1 MSAGVCKTDKKEDN
15 LQKKWDVYL
24 QKEWSAYLSKRRS
37 SEPSDWRNRLT
48 GLAISGGG
56 IRSAAFSLGVLQK
69 LASKKLLSSFDYLS
83 TVSGG
88 GFTGGSVSYYL
99 NHPAFNHDG
108 PKYDLEDKFPYGDPD
123 KAWHSP
129 TPELNYLR
137 SHGNYLVPDRNINL
151 VSFFGVVLRAVLLN
165 LMIWLP
171 VMMLV
176 MALAQRLIII
186 NYPEVAGS
194 IDIGVTIS
202 FPWIFDPW
210 AWVGIAAMVV
220 TLVSWLLIE
229 KKTATITDPDKIQT
243 WIRGRTFNWLSF
255 LVGAWL
261 FSCRVIATSPT
272 LKQLKIGLGK
282 DSDTWWQALKE
293 VFASV
298 PVFWLTEV
306 PVLFKLVE
314 AGALV
319 LAVWYIY
326 LIISYS
332 LSTIGQKDQT
342 EYPRRRQHTIL
353 YGKILLWLTICIAI
367 ALVPYLSKAATLV
380 GGIGALIVGIA
391 MGLRKL
397 YQSGKQWISL
407 EAIAPVAALLV
418 FYGLFITAYDYA
430 YRLYPDISSHRWGI
444 YIVTLVAILLG
455 YCANLN
461 HVSVARYYRDRL
473 MEAFMP
479 SAEMV
484 SENKNEASQGANVF
498 EIGALAGSRNTPYH
512 LVNTNAVLM
521 DSKNK
526 KVSDR
531 GGDSFILSPLYV
543 GSQATGWMQTERFY
557 RNKFTLATAV
567 AISAAAVNPHAGPA
581 GEGLSR
587 NRAVSLLMAL
597 LNLRLGYW
605 VPNPRFPNAPTRMH
619 HFWSGW
625 YELSP
630 TSGYNESST
639 FVQLSD
645 GGHFDNLGLYELFRR
660 GVRFILVLD
669 GSGDK
674 DFQFSDLQNAL
685 HRAEQDF
692 KVRVK
697 FKPPIGDL
705 IPQKQNDVN
714 FPEGLKLASRGY
726 VSGRFTYGP
735 DDPQPPGWIFFL
747 KTTLTGDMSMRIR
760 GYKGAHPDFPDETT
774 ADQFFDEDQFDA
786 YRLLG
791 NEIATKM
798 IQDEDSKFKEKLEIY
813 FSDQDIPAAP

>member
-1 MSAGVCKTDKKEDN
+1 MFLCKTLFYDRSICARNLPRLNSTVKMPYYGLSKLDELLQGVKHTDKHNNIDVPSLSEGSFRRLDSFILPKEAAMNAGVCKTDKKENN
-15 LQKKWDVYL
+15 LQKKWDGYL

-37 SEPSDWRNRLT
+37 SKPSDWRNRLT

-99 NHPAFNHDG
+99 NHPAFNQNG

-137 SHGNYLVPDRNINL
+137 SHGNYLAPDHKINL
-151 VSFFGVVLRAVLLN
+151 VSFSGVVLRAVLLN

-186 NYPEVAGS
+186 GNPDVAGNIAS
-194 IDIGVTIS
+194 GVPIPFPWVS
-202 FPWIFDPW
+202 DDMVVILSYPWIFDPW

-220 TLVSWLLIE
+220 TLVSWWLIE
-229 KKTATITDPDKIQT
+229 KKTATMTDPDKIQP

-261 FSCRVIATSPT
+261 FSCRVITTSPT

-391 MGLRKL
+391 MGLWKL

-407 EAIAPVAALLV
+407 EAIA
-418 FYGLFITAYDYA
+418 
-430 YRLYPDISSHRWGI
+430 RLR
-444 YIVTLVAILLG
+444 
-455 YCANLN
+455 
-461 HVSVARYYRDRL
+461 
-473 MEAFMP
+473 
-479 SAEMV
+479 
-484 SENKNEASQGANVF
+484 
-498 EIGALAGSRNTPYH
+498 
-512 LVNTNAVLM
+512 
-521 DSKNK
+521 
-526 KVSDR
+526 
-531 GGDSFILSPLYV
+531 LSP
-543 GSQATGWMQTERFY
+543 S
-557 RNKFTLATAV
+557 
-567 AISAAAVNPHAGPA
+567 PAGPA
-581 GEGLSR
+581 
-587 NRAVSLLMAL
+587 
-597 LNLRLGYW
+597 
-605 VPNPRFPNAPTRMH
+605 
-619 HFWSGW
+619 
-625 YELSP
+625 
-630 TSGYNESST
+630 
-639 FVQLSD
+639 
-645 GGHFDNLGLYELFRR
+645 
-660 GVRFILVLD
+660 
-669 GSGDK
+669 
-674 DFQFSDLQNAL
+674 
-685 HRAEQDF
+685 
-692 KVRVK
+692 
-697 FKPPIGDL
+697 
-705 IPQKQNDVN
+705 
-714 FPEGLKLASRGY
+714 
-726 VSGRFTYGP
+726 
-735 DDPQPPGWIFFL
+735 
-747 KTTLTGDMSMRIR
+747 
-760 GYKGAHPDFPDETT
+760 
-774 ADQFFDEDQFDA
+774 
-786 YRLLG
+786 
-791 NEIATKM
+791 
-798 IQDEDSKFKEKLEIY
+798 
-813 FSDQDIPAAP
+813 